1 MLLPLLLLLLSPG
14 SARSEDLRHDCL
26 AWQRAH
32 GSEQVALADRIGS
45 AQLLTRASLN
55 HYEYRS
61 VLLHTDDPT
70 NPGRESFNGTWID
83 GEVRGAFEVA
93 RGLRLSAD
101 QHRVAGRADGGALWL
116 PL

>member
-45 AQLLTRASLN
+45 AQLLTRAHQPEELGSSGSRSL
-55 HYEYRS
+55 YS
-61 VLLHTDDPT
+61 WSD
-70 NPGRESFNGTWID
+70 IQ
-83 GEVRGAFEVA
+83 
-93 RGLRLSAD
+93 RLC
-101 QHRVAGRADGGALWL
+101 RRL
-116 PL
+116 